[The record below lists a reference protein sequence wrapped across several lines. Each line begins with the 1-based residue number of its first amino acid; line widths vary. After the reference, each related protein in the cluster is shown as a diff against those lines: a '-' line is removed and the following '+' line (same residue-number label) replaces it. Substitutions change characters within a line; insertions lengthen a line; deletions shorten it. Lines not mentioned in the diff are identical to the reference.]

1 MKNRLIKISI
11 LFFEAVL
18 LLVLLKFNVG
28 CFFLKN
34 FCIRCPGCG
43 LTRAFISIFNLDFI
57 SAFKYN
63 VISIPL
69 FVFIFIANVVIIYDV
84 IFNKN
89 MVISFLKQFSKYYKF
104 ILILLIIVTIINN
117 FNKI

>member
-18 LLVLLKFNVG
+18 LFVLLNFNIG
-28 CFFLKN
+28 CFFKKN
-34 FCIRCPGCG
+34 LGIRCPGCG
-43 LTRAFISIFNLDFI
+43 LTRAFVSIFNLDFI
-57 SAFKYN
+57 NAFKYN
-63 VISIPL
+63 IISIPL
-69 FVFIFIANVVIIYDV
+69 FVFIIISNVLIIYDV

-89 MVISFLKQFSKYYKF
+89 KFMSFLKQFNKYYKF